1 MHILHIENE
10 YVGEA
15 VRVKV
20 ATVLVSSGTMALN
33 ANQMQRYEWQVG
45 QQCEIYNHAQQK
57 WIKAKVIDIFKDEEG
72 EWVKVKYEGKRVEF
86 PSNSP
91 EIRPFS
97 DENTNRLEKWK
108 KGAQCEL
115 FSRTKGEW
123 VDAQIINVFS
133 DEEGDW
139 LRVQHDQRVR
149 DVFGSHIDHDIRER
163 GAISTTVSVDDMNL
177 LKQMA
182 AKNRAIAPIL
192 QRIFAEKDELAMRTT
207 RSLVLFP
214 GFMSLCV

>member
-1 MHILHIENE
+1 
-10 YVGEA
+10 
-15 VRVKV
+15 
-20 ATVLVSSGTMALN
+20 MALSRN
-33 ANQMQRYEWQVG
+33 EKQSKSNKWKVG
-45 QQCEIYNHAQQK
+45 QQCEKYSNSQHK
-57 WIKAKVIDIFKDEEG
+57 WIKAKVIDIFEDDDG
-72 EWVKVKYEGKRVEF
+72 EWVKIKYGGKRVELL
-86 PSNSP
+86 SNSP
-91 EIRPFS
+91 EIRVYS
-97 DENTNRLEKWK
+97 EENTNRLDKWK

-123 VDAQIINVFS
+123 VDAQIINIFS

-149 DVFGSHIDHDIRER
+149 DVFGSHIDHDIREP
-163 GAISTTVSVDDMNL
+163 GTTIAKICVDDMNL

-192 QRIFAEKDELAMRTT
+192 QRIFTEKDEFAMRTT

-214 GFMSLCV
+214 SFMSLCVLRV